1 MDGSDFRD
9 KDIVRYIW
17 SWHFR
22 VLPRKLIYK
31 IFVSTA
37 TARSTLKGNI
47 IEGKTRAIVAVQV
60 QATTYDDSDLLFS
73 LAIKNKRKICYAK
86 LRKFMRRFVRL
97 WGLSK
102 LRCVKC
108 RTLFF
113 VVNIY
118 RASKIIYVQYKSYR
132 LLPSILSFHPLCIKH
147 VSSLSHSFLNKL
159 IADVTHTIKTDY
171 FFQSFQP
178 FRLTRLF
185 SN

>member
-1 MDGSDFRD
+1 M
-9 KDIVRYIW
+9 VQ
-17 SWHFR
+17 
-22 VLPRKLIYK
+22 
-31 IFVSTA
+31 IFVIKTSLGTFGLDIFEFCLENWF
-37 TARSTLKGNI
+37 TKSLYQLQPHDLRWKE
-47 IEGKTRAIVAVQV
+47 IEGKTRAIVAAQV

-113 VVNIY
+113 VVKIY